1 MERRA
6 AYYSLVVVT
15 LLNFLNYIDRYI
27 LAAVL
32 PRMQSELSL
41 TNTQAGL
48 LATAFSVCVFHHV
61 PDRRCFRRPPL
72 SHPLDGRG
80 SERLECRHRND
91 RYHAEF
97 CSTDDREIMRGSRR
111 SSLRH
116 NLTRASIRLFSAIST
131 RPSIRHFLYGD
142 SRRHRQRLPARGVD
156 RASVGLARGLLCG
169 WLTRH
174 HYGTAGGD
182 GSGSAPGRFGR
193 IRILG
198 TGAAQRHTTGFL
210 AKSCIYRDSARVCG
224 IHICSQRSRLLDAGI
239 FGKSSRR
246 DLSSANFIVGSV
258 TVAAGLG
265 GTAAG
270 GYLGDFISSRMK
282 HGQLWVCG
290 MPALRQSYRHGLR

>member
-48 LATAFSVCVFHHV
+48 LATAFSVCVFHHF
-61 PDRRCFRRPPL
+61 PDLRCFRRPPL

-131 RPSIRHFLYGD
+131 RPSIRHFFIW
-142 SRRHRQRLPARGVD
+142 RFP
-156 RASVGLARGLLCG
+156 
-169 WLTRH
+169 
-174 HYGTAGGD
+174 
-182 GSGSAPGRFGR
+182 SAPPAV
-193 IRILG
+193 
-198 TGAAQRHTTGFL
+198 T
-210 AKSCIYRDSARVCG
+210 
-224 IHICSQRSRLLDAGI
+224 CS
-239 FGKSSRR
+239 
-246 DLSSANFIVGSV
+246 
-258 TVAAGLG
+258 G
-265 GTAAG
+265 G
-270 GYLGDFISSRMK
+270 
-282 HGQLWVCG
+282 
-290 MPALRQSYRHGLR
+290 